1 MLAAMWL
8 KMILESLLTGT
19 VPVALESYTTLV
31 IQALD
36 LGIVVPA
43 AVLSGYLL
51 LKNKKWGYTIASIFM
66 IKASLIGL
74 QLYP

>member
-1 MLAAMWL
+1 MWL